1 MNLLLSAFRDKAK
14 GRGVTLNIRASL
26 PGELSLPD
34 TELCTLLSNGMENA
48 LNAAAALPEGAEP
61 AIDFYGGIKQNY
73 LLLEIRNPYA
83 GEIAMQDGIPLASGP
98 ERHYGCR
105 SIQLIVQRRKG
116 DCSFEACDGVFV
128 LRIAIPL

>member
-1 MNLLLSAFRDKAK
+1 MSI
-14 GRGVTLNIRASL
+14 NIRASL
-26 PGELSLPD
+26 PKELRLPE
-34 TELCTLLSNGMENA
+34 TELCTLLSNGLENA
-48 LNAAAALPEGAEP
+48 LNAVSALPAESEP
-61 AIDFYGGIKQNY
+61 AIDFFGGIKQNH

>member
-1 MNLLLSAFRDKAK
+1 M
-14 GRGVTLNIRASL
+14 TLNIRASL